1 MIVESIEN
9 GAVNLDLV
17 LVNEI
22 IEYEI
27 RKISNENIEIIY
39 TGYGYASLM
48 AFSSHAMFKTL
59 FNQNLDSAKIKTF
72 SKVFVGEKRDY

>member
-27 RKISNENIEIIY
+27 RKIS
-39 TGYGYASLM
+39 
-48 AFSSHAMFKTL
+48 K
-59 FNQNLDSAKIKTF
+59 K
-72 SKVFVGEKRDY
+72 